1 LFETSAE
8 RVALVHIRQFT
19 QGGEQMATY
28 QELKAQA
35 EALLKQAEVARR
47 AEIASVVAEIQAR
60 MKEYGI
66 TLDDLKGG
74 AKKTRTGAAVAAKYH
89 NPANGESWSGRGRAP
104 RWLAAEL
111 AKGRSKDEF
120 LVK

>member
-1 LFETSAE
+1 
-8 RVALVHIRQFT
+8 
-19 QGGEQMATY
+19 MATY
-28 QELKAQA
+28 KELKAQA

-66 TLDDLKGG
+66 TLDDLKG
-74 AKKTRTGAAVAAKYH
+74 AKKAKARTAVAAKYR
-89 NPANGESWSGRGRAP
+89 NPATGESWSGRGRAP
-104 RWLAAEL
+104 KWLADEQ
-111 AKGRSKDEF
+111 AKGRAREAF

>member
-1 LFETSAE
+1 
-8 RVALVHIRQFT
+8 
-19 QGGEQMATY
+19 MATY
-28 QELKAQA
+28 TELKAQA

-74 AKKTRTGAAVAAKYH
+74 AKKAKARTAVAAKYR
-89 NPANGESWSGRGRAP
+89 NPATGESWSGRGRAP
-104 RWLAAEL
+104 KWLAEEQ
-111 AKGRSKDEF
+111 AKGRSKDAF
-120 LVK
+120 LIK